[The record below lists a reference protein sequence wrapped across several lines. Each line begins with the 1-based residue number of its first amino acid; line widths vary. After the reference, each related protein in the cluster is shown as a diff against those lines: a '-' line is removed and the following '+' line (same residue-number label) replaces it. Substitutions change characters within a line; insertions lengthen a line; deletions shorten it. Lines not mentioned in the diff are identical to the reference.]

1 MRADMEFS
9 GDHDTDRY
17 VAGEHLVARGGSF
30 GVRWTLGFSV
40 DGARCHGPTAL
51 RLVQLST

>member
-9 GDHDTDRY
+9 GDHDTDRF

-30 GVRWTLGFSV
+30 GVRRTLGFSV